1 MKKAI
6 FTMSYKG
13 GTGRSTFAR
22 AFLEHLRT
30 FAPNLNVVAVD
41 GHPKIGHL
49 SKFYGLKDDAGKY
62 SARLNKANP
71 CKGVLE
77 IDASVPKNLIDL
89 VNLLAALEPDV
100 LLVDLPS
107 GVVESLAE
115 AVGDIKG
122 LKQTYREYGYELI
135 LALGINPSKA
145 SASSIH
151 DVLNVWGEEGVGYV
165 GVLNLG
171 SARRGDFAFYDG
183 DPAER
188 LRSAGGKE
196 FLLHELHA
204 DSYSL
209 WEASERSFREAADAA
224 PPGHRI
230 RLLNWRDRIDA
241 EIYKLGLLDYS
252 TEQAAEFE
260 KNLKEAA

>member
-13 GTGRSTFAR
+13 GTGKSTFAR
-22 AFLEHLRT
+22 ALLDHLRT

-62 SARLNKANP
+62 SAGLNKANP

-77 IDASVPKNLIDL
+77 IDASVPRNLIDL
-89 VNLLAALEPDV
+89 VNLLALEPDV

-115 AVGDIKG
+115 AVGDLEG

-135 LALGINPSKA
+135 LALGINHSKA

-151 DVLNVWGEEGVGYV
+151 DVLNVWGDEGVGYV

-196 FLLHELHA
+196 FLLHELHP
-204 DSYSL
+204 DSCSF
-209 WEASERSFREAADAA
+209 WEDSERSFREAADAA
-224 PPGHRI
+224 PPGHRL
-230 RLLNWRDRIDA
+230 RLLNWRARIDA
-241 EIYKLGLLDYS
+241 EIFKLGLVEYS
-252 TEQAAEFE
+252 AEQAASFE
-260 KNLKEAA
+260 KILKEAA